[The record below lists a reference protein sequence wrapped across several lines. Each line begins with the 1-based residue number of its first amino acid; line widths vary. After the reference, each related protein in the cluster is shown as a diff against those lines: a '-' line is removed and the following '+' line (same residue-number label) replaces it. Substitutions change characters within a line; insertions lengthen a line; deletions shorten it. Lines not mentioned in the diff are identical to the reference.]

1 MKLKSLL
8 RAATVN
14 DCPKIAQ
21 LFSIASDGV
30 ANYVWSTIQA
40 DYPGL
45 SLIEIGTKR
54 YAQEQTDF
62 SYQNC
67 VVVECSGEV
76 IGMMVSFP
84 LKASVAESEPNSEVA
99 NHFESSLTEPP
110 DVLAPYN
117 RLKLKAPKTW
127 YIGGIALFPAFRGQ
141 GIGTQL
147 LDIAR
152 RQAQEQEFQKLSLL
166 AFEQNKRAVKLY
178 ERNGFKVI
186 ERTSVVPDELIHYT
200 GNVLLMLAPVSG
212 QTHLKLS

>member
-67 VVVECSGEV
+67 VVVECNGEV

-84 LKASVAESEPNSEVA
+84 LKASVAESEPNFEVA
-99 NHFESSLTEPP
+99 NHFESSLSEP

-117 RLKLKAPKTW
+117 RLKLKVPKTW
-127 YIGGIALFPAFRGQ
+127 YIGGIALDPAFRGQ

-152 RQAQEQEFQKLSLL
+152 IQAQSQGFQKLSLL

-200 GNVLLMLAPVSG
+200 GNVLLMLAPVSN
-212 QTHLKLS
+212 KRI

>member
-67 VVVECSGEV
+67 VVVECNGEV

-99 NHFESSLTEPP
+99 NHFEP

-152 RQAQEQEFQKLSLL
+152 IQAQSQGFQKLSLL

-178 ERNGFKVI
+178 ERNRFKVI

>member
-1 MKLKSLL
+1 MKLQSLL

-21 LFSIASDGV
+21 LFNIASDGV
-30 ANYVWSTIQA
+30 ANYVWSTLQA
-40 DYPGL
+40 DYAGL

-67 VVVECSGEV
+67 TVVECNGEV

-84 LKASVAESEPNSEVA
+84 LKASGAESEGNYEIA
-99 NHFESSLTEPP
+99 NHSESSSSEP
-110 DVLAPYN
+110 DVLAPYY
-117 RLKLKAPKTW
+117 RLKLKASKTW
-127 YIGGIALFPAFRGQ
+127 YIGGIALFSEFRGQ

-152 RQAQEQEFQKLSLL
+152 IQARKQGFQKLSLL
-166 AFEQNKRAVKLY
+166 AFEQNQRAVKLY
-178 ERNGFKVI
+178 ERNGFKAI
-186 ERTSVVPDELIHYT
+186 ERTPVVPDELIHYT
-200 GNVLLMLAPVSG
+200 GSVLLMLAPV
-212 QTHLKLS
+212 

>member
-1 MKLKSLL
+1 MKVKFRF

-30 ANYVWSTIQA
+30 ANYIWSTLQA

-54 YAQEQTDF
+54 FAKEQTDF

-67 VVVECSGEV
+67 VVVECDCEV
-76 IGMMVSFP
+76 MGMMVSFP
-84 LKASVAESEPNSEVA
+84 LKASEAESEYNFELV
-99 NHFESSLTEPP
+99 NHSESSLSQP
-110 DVLAPYN
+110 DVLAPYY
-117 RLKLKAPKTW
+117 RLKLKVPKSW
-127 YIGGIALFPAFRGQ
+127 YIGGIALFPDFRGQ

-152 RQAQEQEFQKLSLL
+152 IQAQSQGFQKLSLL

-178 ERNGFKVI
+178 EQNGFTVI
-186 ERTSVVPDELIHYT
+186 EQTSVVPNQLIHHT

-212 QTHLKLS
+212 

>member
-54 YAQEQTDF
+54 YAKEQTDF

-67 VVVECSGEV
+67 VVVECNGEV

-84 LKASVAESEPNSEVA
+84 LKASVAESERNCEVA
-99 NHFESSLTEPP
+99 NHSESSLSEP

-127 YIGGIALFPAFRGQ
+127 YIGGIALDPAFRGQ

-152 RQAQEQEFQKLSLL
+152 IQAQEQGFQKLSLL

-200 GNVLLMLAPVSG
+200 GNVLLMLAPVSN
-212 QTHLKLS
+212 KRI

>member
-54 YAQEQTDF
+54 YAKEQTDF

-67 VVVECSGEV
+67 VVVECNGEV

-84 LKASVAESEPNSEVA
+84 LKASGAESEPNCEVA
-99 NHFESSLTEPP
+99 NHFESSLTKTRC
-110 DVLAPYN
+110 LSA
-117 RLKLKAPKTW
+117 LQSPKTKSSKDLVHW
-127 YIGGIALFPAFRGQ
+127 WNNSISSVSRSRHR
-141 GIGTQL
+141 
-147 LDIAR
+147 DSIAR
-152 RQAQEQEFQKLSLL
+152 YCSTA
-166 AFEQNKRAVKLY
+166 
-178 ERNGFKVI
+178 G
-186 ERTSVVPDELIHYT
+186 SVT
-200 GNVLLMLAPVSG
+200 GVSET
-212 QTHLKLS
+212 QFTCL

>member
-1 MKLKSLL
+1 MTAQKLLSCLALL
-8 RAATVN
+8 
-14 DCPKIAQ
+14 
-21 LFSIASDGV
+21 FDGV

-54 YAQEQTDF
+54 FAQEQTDF

-67 VVVECSGEV
+67 VVVECNGEV

-84 LKASVAESEPNSEVA
+84 LKASQVESEPNSEVA
-99 NHFESSLTEPP
+99 NHFESSSTKP

-117 RLKLKAPKTW
+117 HLKLKAQKTW

-152 RQAQEQEFQKLSLL
+152 QQAQEQGFQKLSLL

-186 ERTSVVPDELIHYT
+186 ERTSVVLDELIYYT